1 MVVMFV
7 PSLAGPGQLW
17 TRTTLTASPRA
28 WAATASL
35 ILANG
40 IIVMILSKGNA
51 PAWYISMSRGM
62 KTSGLLSPS
71 TIPLNDRPLSCI
83 SMRPTDSMAVGSA
96 GTPTM
101 PNWPC
106 WARQEMTAAMTGS
119 AAVVSSAYLTPSGR
133 TARTCSAMSPSAGSI
148 AWVAPRESASSRR
161 AAAGS
166 ATMRVAR
173 PREAA
178 AITAESP
185 TEPAP
190 VTSSEEPGGQSS
202 ELSTAPA
209 PVWMPHPSGPASS
222 SGRPPGIL
230 TTLASYTRA
239 WVANEDWPKKLPP
252 TSAGPSRSVAVPR
265 LPTPAKFSS
274 MKRTQYDGNPAVHSE
289 QAPQLLNVAPTRS
302 PGTTLVTPGPTDFT
316 TPLPS
321 WPSTAGNGKGR

>member
-96 GTPTM
+96 GAPTM

-106 WARQEMTAAMTGS
+106 WARQEMTAAMTGP

-166 ATMRVAR
+166 ATRTMAR
-173 PREAA
+173 PRAA
-178 AITAESP
+178 AATTAESP
-185 TEPAP
+185 TEP
-190 VTSSEEPGGQSS
+190 
-202 ELSTAPA
+202 APA
-209 PVWMPHPSGPASS
+209 PVWMPHPSGPPSS
-222 SGRPPGIL
+222 NGRPPGIL
-230 TTLASYTRA
+230 TTLASYARA

-274 MKRTQYDGNPAVHSE
+274 MKRTQYDGDPAVHSE

-302 PGTTLVTPGPTDFT
+302 PGATLVTPGPTDFT

-321 WPSTAGNGKGR
+321 WPSTARH

>member
-7 PSLAGPGQLW
+7 PLLAGPDQLW

-62 KTSGLLSPS
+62 KASGLLSPS

-83 SMRPTDSMAVGSA
+83 SMRPTASMAGGSA
-96 GTPTM
+96 G
-101 PNWPC
+101 
-106 WARQEMTAAMTGS
+106 MTAAG
-119 AAVVSSAYLTPSGR
+119 
-133 TARTCSAMSPSAGSI
+133 
-148 AWVAPRESASSRR
+148 PRA
-161 AAAGS
+161 
-166 ATMRVAR
+166 
-173 PREAA
+173 AA

-190 VTSSEEPGGQSS
+190 VTSSEEPRGQFS

-222 SGRPPGIL
+222 SGRLPGIL
-230 TTLASYTRA
+230 TTFASCARA

-252 TSAGPSRSVAVPR
+252 TSAGPSRRVAVPR

-274 MKRTQYDGNPAVHSE
+274 MKRTQYDGDPAVHSE
-289 QAPQLLNVAPTRS
+289 HAPQLLNVAPTRS
-302 PGTTLVTPGPTDFT
+302 PGATLVTPGPTDFT